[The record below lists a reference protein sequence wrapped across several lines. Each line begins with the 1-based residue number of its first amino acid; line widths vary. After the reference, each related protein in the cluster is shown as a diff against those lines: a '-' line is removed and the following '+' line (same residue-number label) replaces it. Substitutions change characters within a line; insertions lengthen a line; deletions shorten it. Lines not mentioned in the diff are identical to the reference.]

1 MDIVKKY
8 ADKRIKKKSVENE
21 DMVMQ
26 NISEDN
32 GKKDGEIKGIDLIVI
47 QTNIL
52 VEILKDT
59 VPLIQEILRTDHK
72 GDKIK
77 S

>member
-1 MDIVKKY
+1 MDILKKY
-8 ADKRIKKKSVENE
+8 ADKRIKKKGDDNK

-32 GKKDGEIKGIDLIVI
+32 EKKGGEIKGLDLIFI

-59 VPLIQEILRTDHK
+59 VPLIQEILRTDHN